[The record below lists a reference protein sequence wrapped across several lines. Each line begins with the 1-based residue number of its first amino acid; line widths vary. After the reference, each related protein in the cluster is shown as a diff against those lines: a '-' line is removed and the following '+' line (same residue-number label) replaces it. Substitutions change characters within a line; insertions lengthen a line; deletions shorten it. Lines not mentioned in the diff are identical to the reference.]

1 MPRQVILA
9 SRAVLFF
16 LVPLDARCGTRRGG
30 GANLTPMLRSVVM
43 F

>member
-30 GANLTPMLRSVVM
+30 ANLTPMLRSVVM